1 MTGLMTR
8 KEALFCGAATATCLG
23 HSNVSICPSRYFA
36 PTRLLASPCKAQV
49 SHPGNGPFTKSDQSA
64 PIVLGSR
71 LATRDDSCPSGAA
84 GPFTGLHLGER
95 HKQVTGRNHP
105 LKSEK
110 YMRLQFAAV
119 TFATALLALTSSAA
133 VALERKVQIN
143 NQTSFTIVEFY
154 ASNTGTADWQE
165 DILGSDVLPAGGS
178 VVINIDDGSGYCKF
192 DFLAVFDDGDEL
204 VSSDNN
210 VCELDEFNFTN

>member
-1 MTGLMTR
+1 
-8 KEALFCGAATATCLG
+8 
-23 HSNVSICPSRYFA
+23 
-36 PTRLLASPCKAQV
+36 
-49 SHPGNGPFTKSDQSA
+49 
-64 PIVLGSR
+64 
-71 LATRDDSCPSGAA
+71 
-84 GPFTGLHLGER
+84 
-95 HKQVTGRNHP
+95 
-105 LKSEK
+105 
-110 YMRLQFAAV
+110 MRLQFAAV

>member
-1 MTGLMTR
+1 
-8 KEALFCGAATATCLG
+8 
-23 HSNVSICPSRYFA
+23 
-36 PTRLLASPCKAQV
+36 
-49 SHPGNGPFTKSDQSA
+49 
-64 PIVLGSR
+64 
-71 LATRDDSCPSGAA
+71 
-84 GPFTGLHLGER
+84 
-95 HKQVTGRNHP
+95 
-105 LKSEK
+105 
-110 YMRLQFAAV
+110 MRLQFAAV

-165 DILGSDVLPAGGS
+165 DILGSDVLAAGSS